1 MFFLDLPSCCVDALL
16 VPITIIIIITTTASI
31 QTRTLTASYNSNQV
45 DLRILNEMGV
55 SLDKS
60 RYETKMRPVQKF
72 RAGVFAVMA
81 AIRMS
86 NLEEQ
91 WRDARI
97 IGEEVKLTRAK
108 QARALRSRGRV
119 LEV

>member
-1 MFFLDLPSCCVDALL
+1 MVCVIP
-16 VPITIIIIITTTASI
+16 VSFVS
-31 QTRTLTASYNSNQV
+31 ASYERICQPQAWCMGPGLAANILRSNNSNQV

-55 SLDKS
+55 SLDKAK
-60 RYETKMRPVQKF
+60 YETKLQPVQKF

-97 IGEEVKLTRAK
+97 IGEEVKLIRAK
-108 QARALRSRGRV
+108 QARVRSRGRV